1 MGHRNFLLVEAPE
14 FEETNDFIKNF
25 SLALLSSLKS
35 KNLITNLEE
44 EQCIE
49 ELKKLYRKTIKNA
62 EIA

>member
-14 FEETNDFIKNF
+14 FEETNDFIKKF

-49 ELKKLYRKTIKNA
+49 ELKKLY
-62 EIA
+62 